1 VDSAARNVPGT
12 QKARLPRGWLIA
24 FAVLAA
30 GLVVSAIVLALV
42 VRPPSYEPVP
52 IPSVSST

>member
-1 VDSAARNVPGT
+1 VRTSRA
-12 QKARLPRGWLIA
+12 WLIA
-24 FAVLAA
+24 FAVLLV
-30 GLVVSAIVLALV
+30 GLVVSAIVVLTV